1 MSCPIC
7 HKPTDPAHK
16 PFCSRRCAEVDL
28 GHWLRNDYSFSVR
41 AEEMDEDEGTA
52 PQNKE

>member
-16 PFCSRRCAEVDL
+16 PFCSHRCAEVDL
-28 GHWLRNDYSFSVR
+28 GHWLRNDYSFSTR
-41 AEEMDEDEGTA
+41 LEETEDEA
-52 PQNKE
+52 PPPPHTTE